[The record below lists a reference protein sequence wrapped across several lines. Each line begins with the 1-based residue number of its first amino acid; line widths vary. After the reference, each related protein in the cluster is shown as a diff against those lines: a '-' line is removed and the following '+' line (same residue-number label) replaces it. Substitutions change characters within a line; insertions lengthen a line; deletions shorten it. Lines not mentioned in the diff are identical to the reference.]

1 MKQYTRV
8 LARVN
13 LDAVEY
19 NIEMM
24 KKNIHKNTQMMAVIK
39 MDGYGHGAVQ
49 IAKLLEPMD
58 YIWGYAVAT
67 LDEAI
72 LIKDACLKKPV
83 LVLGCIFPDQWDVMI
98 RNEIRMT
105 VYSYEMAKEVSELA
119 EAMGC
124 NVYVHIKLDTGM
136 ARLGFQI
143 TKENADEIARISKLP
158 NLVMEGMFTHFA
170 KSDEE
175 DKTFTKEQLEK
186 YLWMKEELKKRNV
199 TFTYYHC
206 SNSAG
211 IFDLKQANL
220 DMVRAGV
227 SIYGMYPSDEVN
239 KFAVPI
245 TPVLSLKSHIVYIKE
260 LEAGAAVSYGGT
272 FVAEKTMKVATVPVG
287 YGDGYPRSLSNKGW
301 VLIRGQKAPILGRVC
316 MDQMMVDVSAIPEVK
331 EGDQVTLIGS
341 DGGQEITM
349 EDLGDLSGRFN
360 YELACDLGKR
370 VPRRFWKD
378 GRIVATQDYFSYTGI
393 E

>member
-119 EAMGC
+119 EAM
-124 NVYVHIKLDTGM
+124 D
-136 ARLGFQI
+136 
-143 TKENADEIARISKLP
+143 
-158 NLVMEGMFTHFA
+158 
-170 KSDEE
+170 
-175 DKTFTKEQLEK
+175 
-186 YLWMKEELKKRNV
+186 V
-199 TFTYYHC
+199 T
-206 SNSAG
+206 S
-211 IFDLKQANL
+211 
-220 DMVRAGV
+220 M
-227 SIYGMYPSDEVN
+227 SI
-239 KFAVPI
+239 
-245 TPVLSLKSHIVYIKE
+245 LSLIQE
-260 LEAGAAVSYGGT
+260 WQDLVSRLRR
-272 FVAEKTMKVATVPVG
+272 KMQM
-287 YGDGYPRSLSNKGW
+287 RS
-301 VLIRGQKAPILGRVC
+301 PE
-316 MDQMMVDVSAIPEVK
+316 SA
-331 EGDQVTLIGS
+331 S
-341 DGGQEITM
+341 
-349 EDLGDLSGRFN
+349 
-360 YELACDLGKR
+360 C
-370 VPRRFWKD
+370 
-378 GRIVATQDYFSYTGI
+378 RIW
-393 E
+393 

>member
-124 NVYVHIKLDTGM
+124 TSM
-136 ARLGFQI
+136 
-143 TKENADEIARISKLP
+143 
-158 NLVMEGMFTHFA
+158 
-170 KSDEE
+170 
-175 DKTFTKEQLEK
+175 
-186 YLWMKEELKKRNV
+186 
-199 TFTYYHC
+199 
-206 SNSAG
+206 
-211 IFDLKQANL
+211 
-220 DMVRAGV
+220 
-227 SIYGMYPSDEVN
+227 SI
-239 KFAVPI
+239 
-245 TPVLSLKSHIVYIKE
+245 LSLIQE
-260 LEAGAAVSYGGT
+260 WQDLVSRLRR
-272 FVAEKTMKVATVPVG
+272 KMQM
-287 YGDGYPRSLSNKGW
+287 RS
-301 VLIRGQKAPILGRVC
+301 PE
-316 MDQMMVDVSAIPEVK
+316 SA
-331 EGDQVTLIGS
+331 S
-341 DGGQEITM
+341 
-349 EDLGDLSGRFN
+349 
-360 YELACDLGKR
+360 C
-370 VPRRFWKD
+370 
-378 GRIVATQDYFSYTGI
+378 RIW
-393 E
+393 

>member
-124 NVYVHIKLDTGM
+124 NVYVHIKLDTGT
-136 ARLGFQI
+136 ASSIRS
-143 TKENADEIARISKLP
+143 IA
-158 NLVMEGMFTHFA
+158 
-170 KSDEE
+170 
-175 DKTFTKEQLEK
+175 
-186 YLWMKEELKKRNV
+186 
-199 TFTYYHC
+199 
-206 SNSAG
+206 
-211 IFDLKQANL
+211 
-220 DMVRAGV
+220 
-227 SIYGMYPSDEVN
+227 
-239 KFAVPI
+239 
-245 TPVLSLKSHIVYIKE
+245 
-260 LEAGAAVSYGGT
+260 
-272 FVAEKTMKVATVPVG
+272 
-287 YGDGYPRSLSNKGW
+287 
-301 VLIRGQKAPILGRVC
+301 
-316 MDQMMVDVSAIPEVK
+316 
-331 EGDQVTLIGS
+331 
-341 DGGQEITM
+341 
-349 EDLGDLSGRFN
+349 LSGRNLSEMYLSDNLTAAMQASNFL
-360 YELACDLGKR
+360 EGFCICG
-370 VPRRFWKD
+370 
-378 GRIVATQDYFSYTGI
+378 
-393 E
+393 

>member
-105 VYSYEMAKEVSELA
+105 VYSYEMAK
-119 EAMGC
+119 
-124 NVYVHIKLDTGM
+124 
-136 ARLGFQI
+136 
-143 TKENADEIARISKLP
+143 
-158 NLVMEGMFTHFA
+158 
-170 KSDEE
+170 
-175 DKTFTKEQLEK
+175 K
-186 YLWMKEELKKRNV
+186 YLSLPKLWDV
-199 TFTYYHC
+199 TSMF
-206 SNSAG
+206 
-211 IFDLKQANL
+211 I
-220 DMVRAGV
+220 
-227 SIYGMYPSDEVN
+227 
-239 KFAVPI
+239 
-245 TPVLSLKSHIVYIKE
+245 LSLIQE
-260 LEAGAAVSYGGT
+260 WQDLVSRLRR
-272 FVAEKTMKVATVPVG
+272 KMQM
-287 YGDGYPRSLSNKGW
+287 RS
-301 VLIRGQKAPILGRVC
+301 PE
-316 MDQMMVDVSAIPEVK
+316 SA
-331 EGDQVTLIGS
+331 S
-341 DGGQEITM
+341 
-349 EDLGDLSGRFN
+349 
-360 YELACDLGKR
+360 C
-370 VPRRFWKD
+370 
-378 GRIVATQDYFSYTGI
+378 RIW
-393 E
+393 